1 MGELKEHEESKDHYP
16 GGNCKHS
23 FANQSTWERIGEK
36 KKRKGETMLE
46 RNRGEKKAKMGKVWQ
61 RSVLLMFEEMK
72 AIEDFGFFL
81 FSNQPAMARFISS
94 PTDRHF
100 YLVFQ

>member
-16 GGNCKHS
+16 EGNRKHS
-23 FANQSTWERIGEK
+23 FTNQSAWERIG
-36 KKRKGETMLE
+36 KRKEKDKTMLE
-46 RNRGEKKAKMGKVWQ
+46 RNGWEQKAKMEVWQ

-94 PTDRHF
+94 PTDGHF